1 VTDYIEFNTEEIT
14 RVASATRGHEAEWN
28 RIWEGVR
35 SRLSGVVSEAL
46 DAQTGA
52 SLDER
57 SAEYH
62 RRTVQYTADLQAQ
75 QNAVTNIGNIA
86 TDTNQNMIRTIGR

>member
-1 VTDYIEFNTEEIT
+1 MTDYIEFNTEDIA
-14 RVASATRGHEAEWN
+14 RVASATKGHEAEWN

-35 SRLSGVVSEAL
+35 SKLSGVVSEAL
-46 DAQTGA
+46 DAATGA

-57 SAEYH
+57 TAEYH
-62 RRTVQYTADLQAQ
+62 RKTTQYTADLQAQ

-86 TDTNQNMIRTIGR
+86 VDTNRNMIRTVSQ